1 MEAHRYAECSTD
13 EEVAAD
19 VTMALEPVF
28 APDVPVEVRRLYER
42 NPELFVPAG
51 RPRPKRETSWS
62 IEPGATFGSL
72 LVWLAICV
80 GGWILGLIIF
90 AITLPTAVAAWS
102 ALALAVVAVVL
113 TGGVAVSS
121 AVENRGHKAA
131 RLQYGKYLLPEDF
144 DEEAGRVLGRAQRA
158 VRTVLKATVTQR
170 GLLDE
175 MQNELVLPEQLW
187 DIGQVLHEQSVLR
200 ARQREIARGMA
211 TAELEAVLGP
221 QRQALRRS
229 AEAINRKVE
238 LLERY
243 ADRVRSADAALRA
256 EAALEDGD
264 RYIELLARTEPAGD
278 TTVVQ
283 GFADEAAA
291 LHDTLSRTIESA
303 RAAGRTLALPD

>member
-1 MEAHRYAECSTD
+1 
-13 EEVAAD
+13 
-19 VTMALEPVF
+19 MALEPVF
-28 APDVPVEVRRLYER
+28 APDVPLQVRRLYER
-42 NPELFVPAG
+42 KPELFVPAG
-51 RPRPKRETSWS
+51 QPRPKRETSWS
-62 IEPGATFGSL
+62 TAPGATFGSL

-80 GGWILGLIIF
+80 GGWILGLIVF

-121 AVENRGHKAA
+121 AVEDRAHKAV
-131 RLQYGKYLLPEDF
+131 RLQHGKYLLPEDF

-158 VRTVLKATVTQR
+158 VRTVLGATVTQR

-175 MQNELVLPEQLW
+175 MQNDLVLPEQLW

-200 ARQREIARGMA
+200 ARQRDIARGMA

-221 QRQALRRS
+221 QRRALTRS
-229 AEAINRKVE
+229 ADAIKRKVE

-278 TTVVQ
+278 TSVVQ

-291 LHDTLSRTIESA
+291 LRDTLSRSIESA

>member
-1 MEAHRYAECSTD
+1 VLDE
-13 EEVAAD
+13 EEVA
-19 VTMALEPVF
+19 MALEPVF

-42 NPELFVPAG
+42 KPELFVSAG
-51 RPRPKRETSWS
+51 QPRPKRQTSWS
-62 IEPGATFGSL
+62 TEPGATFGSM
-72 LVWLAICV
+72 LVWIAVCV

-90 AITLPTAVAAWS
+90 AITLPTAVAAWA

-113 TGGVAVSS
+113 TGGVAVNS
-121 AVENRGHKAA
+121 AVEDRGHKAA
-131 RLQYGKYLLPEDF
+131 RLQHGKYLLPEDF
-144 DEEAGRVLGRAQRA
+144 DDEAGRVLGRAQRA
-158 VRTVLKATVTQR
+158 VKTVLEATVTKR

-221 QRQALRRS
+221 QRRALTRS
-229 AEAINRKVE
+229 ADAIKRKVE
-238 LLERY
+238 LLQLY

-291 LHDTLSRTIESA
+291 LRDTLSRSIESA